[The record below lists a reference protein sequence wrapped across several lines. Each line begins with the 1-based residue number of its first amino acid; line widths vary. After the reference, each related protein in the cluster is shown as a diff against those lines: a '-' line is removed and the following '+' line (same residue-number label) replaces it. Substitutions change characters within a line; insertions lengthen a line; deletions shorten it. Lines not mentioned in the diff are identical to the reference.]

1 MTKIYVISRTGNVV
15 DTIKRVARELVRH
28 KGFQC
33 VLYKGK
39 KYVVKDM
46 RHTNINGFCIYPWG
60 VKRRRVKG
68 VKENAKERNVEK

>member
-1 MTKIYVISRTGNVV
+1 MAKIYIISRIGNLVG
-15 DTIKRVARELVRH
+15 TIKGVKQDLVKA
-28 KGFQC
+28 KGLQH

-60 VKRRRVKG
+60 VKRRRIEGTK
-68 VKENAKERNVEK
+68 K

>member
-1 MTKIYVISRTGNVV
+1 MTKIYIISRIGNLVG
-15 DTIKRVARELVRH
+15 TIKRVKRDLVEA
-28 KGFQC
+28 KGLQH

-60 VKRRRVKG
+60 VKRRWIEGTK
-68 VKENAKERNVEK
+68 K